1 MCALFSCASV
11 AILIGA
17 GYADEDFMS
26 EVGYVDEDFM
36 SDAILTE
43 VGYADEDLY

>member
-26 EVGYVDEDFM
+26 
-36 SDAILTE
+36 DAILTE
-43 VGYADEDLY
+43 VGYADEDFALLDEDLY